1 MDLVEA
7 LIYHGQTKSIGTIVY
22 FVVAPLLTEFGP
34 TATLRVLV
42 VDRRYNA
49 THHSWNPIST
59 GASFHLEFFGVI
71 RRFY

>member
-42 VDRRYNA
+42 VDRRY
-49 THHSWNPIST
+49 I
-59 GASFHLEFFGVI
+59 L
-71 RRFY
+71 